1 MPLELVAGWLLAS
14 LLRRPGLCPKT
25 CLFLACLR
33 ALAASSPG
41 FRGPELPSFSEAAA
55 GTAACRISSMREAA
69 ALLASSASSTAL
81 EYLHERG

>member
-1 MPLELVAGWLLAS
+1 MLLELVAGRLLAS

-41 FRGPELPSFSEAAA
+41 FRGPELPSLLGDGSWDGCLPDQFHVRGNRPA
-55 GTAACRISSMREAA
+55 GFLCQFHCLGAFA
-69 ALLASSASSTAL
+69 
-81 EYLHERG
+81 